1 MHVSGKIALFKR
13 WFKIATGQNR
23 VAVKQGQGQCYSK
36 TALTGYYNDLTGKV
50 NDQTM
55 LDERG
60 IPVNLIEGGSTVYF
74 PISIFQYAL
83 GLWDLY
89 LLKGEEKNKIHFLT
103 ICEWM
108 IDHQAEN
115 GSWNCFGPIGYKKMT
130 VSSMGQGE
138 AASVLLRAY
147 KLTNDVKWL
156 NAAREAVKFMMIE
169 VKNGGTLLNENGDIT
184 LEEYANLDGDKK
196 TVLNGWIFSLF
207 GLYDFLL
214 IEHSEQ
220 VEAVFRASVETLKR
234 KVPSYDCGYWS
245 LYDATG
251 RLASPAYHDLHIEL
265 LTVLGDL
272 TNERAFIATAE
283 KWKKYQLRKVNK
295 IRAIAKKIVQKLN
308 DSTEGIL
315 VK

>member
-103 ICEWM
+103 I
-108 IDHQAEN
+108 
-115 GSWNCFGPIGYKKMT
+115 F
-130 VSSMGQGE
+130 
-138 AASVLLRAY
+138 
-147 KLTNDVKWL
+147 
-156 NAAREAVKFMMIE
+156 
-169 VKNGGTLLNENGDIT
+169 
-184 LEEYANLDGDKK
+184 
-196 TVLNGWIFSLF
+196 
-207 GLYDFLL
+207 
-214 IEHSEQ
+214 
-220 VEAVFRASVETLKR
+220 
-234 KVPSYDCGYWS
+234 
-245 LYDATG
+245 
-251 RLASPAYHDLHIEL
+251 
-265 LTVLGDL
+265 
-272 TNERAFIATAE
+272 
-283 KWKKYQLRKVNK
+283 
-295 IRAIAKKIVQKLN
+295 
-308 DSTEGIL
+308 
-315 VK
+315 